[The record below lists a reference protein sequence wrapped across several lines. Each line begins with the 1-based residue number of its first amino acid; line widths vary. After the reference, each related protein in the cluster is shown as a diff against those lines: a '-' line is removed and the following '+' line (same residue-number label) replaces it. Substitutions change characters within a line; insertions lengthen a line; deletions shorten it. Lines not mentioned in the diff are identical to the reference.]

1 MLGYDA
7 ESTYFN
13 RAETKISRTTAPNLK
28 VAFTVDLGGNITGS
42 PLQVADRLYAAAAQQ
57 RTVCYDLTTQQL
69 VWEVP
74 AATFTSSS
82 TFAYSDGTL
91 FVHDFGGVIRALNA
105 ADGTQQ
111 WELDTSDYGFVVGFS
126 SPIIAG
132 DLVIVGGST
141 GEEIL
146 PGAMPGFRGFV
157 FAANKN
163 TGQLAWKEF
172 TVPEGATGAAL
183 WSTPSADV
191 AGGRVYAG
199 TGNNYTMPATDTS
212 DAILALNFDTG
223 VTEWKAQRYEGD
235 VWSLF
240 TASLGNP
247 DYDFGANP
255 VVFEAAVNGTM
266 TELVAAG
273 QKSGDVHV
281 LRRDT
286 GAEVWKRNISPG
298 SANGRMGIFTNGAW
312 DGEHLLFAGN
322 GATSDAP
329 GSEPQDSSFGT
340 AVLFALDP
348 ATGNIVWERQLPGP
362 VLAPITVANG
372 VGFVPADRH
381 LIVFDTSTGQ
391 TLFRHTAASTIA
403 SAPTVSNGRVA
414 FGSGIGW
421 SVGTPGTI
429 LTVLDLP

>member
-1 MLGYDA
+1 MLGYDSQ
-7 ESTYFN
+7 STYFN
-13 RAETKISRTTAPNLK
+13 RAETRISRTTAPNLK
-28 VAFTVDLGGNITGS
+28 VAFTADLGGNITGS
-42 PLQVADRLYAAAAQQ
+42 PLQVGDRLYVAATSSK
-57 RTVCYDLTTQQL
+57 TVCYDLTTQQL

-74 AATFTSSS
+74 AATFTASS

-91 FVHDFGGVIRALNA
+91 YVHDFGGNLRALNA
-105 ADGTQQ
+105 ADGTQL
-111 WELDTSDYGFVVGFS
+111 WELDTSSYSFVVGFS
-126 SPIIAG
+126 SAIIAG

-141 GEEIL
+141 GEEL
-146 PGAMPGFRGFV
+146 LGTAPGFRGFV

-163 TGQLAWKEF
+163 TGQMAWNEF

-183 WSTPSADV
+183 WSTPSADP
-191 AGGRVYAG
+191 AEGRVYAA

-223 VTEWKAQRYEGD
+223 ATEWKAQRYEGD
-235 VWSLF
+235 VWSVF

-255 VVFEAAVNGTM
+255 VVFEAPINGTM
-266 TELVAAG
+266 TKLVAGG

-298 SANGRMGIFTNGAW
+298 SNNGRSGIFNNGAW

-329 GSEPQDSSFGT
+329 GSEPQDSNFGT
-340 AVLFALDP
+340 AVLVALDP
-348 ATGNIVWERQLPGP
+348 ATGNIVWEKQLPGP
-362 VLAPITVANG
+362 VMAPITVANG

-381 LIVFDTSTGQ
+381 VIAFDTDTGQ
-391 TLFRHTAASTIA
+391 TLFKHTAASTVA
-403 SAPTVSNGRVA
+403 SAPTISNGRVA
-414 FGSGIGW
+414 FGSGISW
-421 SVGTPGTI
+421 SVGTAGTI